1 MKGRKSMQK
10 IIKGDKKIK
19 YTLLSIIFIILFIL
33 TTISYPINTYAVTGA
48 SSEASSEASSG
59 DEPAIGQTLI

>member
-1 MKGRKSMQK
+1 MQK

-33 TTISYPINTYAVTGA
+33 TTISYPINTYAVTG
-48 SSEASSEASSG
+48 S
-59 DEPAIGQTLI
+59 

>member
-1 MKGRKSMQK
+1 MQK

-48 SSEASSEASSG
+48 SSEASSG